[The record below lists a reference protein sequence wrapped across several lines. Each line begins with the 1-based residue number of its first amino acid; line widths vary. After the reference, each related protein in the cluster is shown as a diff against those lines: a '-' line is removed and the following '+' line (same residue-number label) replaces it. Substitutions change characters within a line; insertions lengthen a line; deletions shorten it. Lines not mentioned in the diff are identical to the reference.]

1 MALSGSFYNYPTS
14 QFGLYCEW
22 SGTQSKTGNYTAVT
36 LKVYLHCW
44 DLYVGARDDG
54 IASINGSSGTYST
67 ARISDGTGSWHYVHL
82 FDRTVNVYHNSNGT
96 KNGVELKASWRFSGT
111 YSGVS
116 IGTITASTSVN
127 LDTIDRT
134 APTVS
139 ASATVVSSSSIT
151 IKGTANKN
159 CNSWDYSLD
168 GGSSWTN
175 YSTTNGTSASKT
187 LTGLTSKN
195 YTAIIIRAKR
205 TDNAV
210 TGTSGNASA
219 DITLPNISFTVS
231 NITANSVYIN
241 ASSSVTADIWQYSI
255 NNGSSWTQFSTTA
268 GTTATKTITG
278 LSPNNTYQIKV
289 RARKKSNGL
298 YGTSA
303 ATSVKT
309 LGASVL
315 NSVSELVVD
324 ASSPSFNINWTVY
337 DKSYTHSLAIKNGS
351 TVILTITGL
360 TGSTG
365 TSNKTISL
373 TSSQRTTILNAM
385 ASVSSFSATYV
396 LTTYSGSTQIGTTS
410 QITGTISTIERTS
423 APTFTNFTYSDNNS
437 ITVNVTGSGQLFVQS
452 KSSLNVVCSSA
463 TAKNGA
469 SITKY
474 TASIGEKTVQ
484 STTTTISFGS
494 ISDSGDLTLTVSA
507 VDSRGYKTSVSKTI
521 TVIDYETI
529 NFGSYAIR
537 RENNVDDTIQLEF
550 SGKMSPIT
558 VGSTDKNAFV
568 TAKYRTKLSTATSW
582 SAYTDMTGVTSD
594 SSAFEFD
601 NDNWISLPSSDA
613 YYVQLYV
620 SDKLSYKTV
629 TLYVNKGQPLV
640 SFREK
645 KVGINTNDPQFAL
658 DVNGDIA
665 MNGYRVQGFIGTLPT
680 DTDLN
685 NVLSSGIYYVPIA
698 QTYVHHPQSNS
709 AAVLEVIEVTS
720 TFLIQRLT
728 CVDGKIY
735 SRGKYNTTWH
745 NWT

>member
-1 MALSGSFYNYPTS
+1 MATFTSDNYDGRYLQLTITESVNAITNTSALTWTLTSMGGTVNYYSIAPTS
-14 QFGLYCEW
+14 
-22 SGTQSKTGNYTAVT
+22 V
-36 LKVYLHCW
+36 
-44 DLYVGARDDG
+44 
-54 IASINGSSGTYST
+54 IINGTTVYSKGAT
-67 ARISDGTGSWHYVHL
+67 SWDSEVFPAATGSVGGTI
-82 FDRTVNVYHNSNGT
+82 TVAHNSNGQKSIT
-96 KNGVELKASWRFSGT
+96 VGFST
-111 YSGVS
+111 RVYYS
-116 IGTITASTSVN
+116 TAQEYGGSMTLTS
-127 LDTIDRT
+127 IDRT

-168 GGSSWTN
+168 GGSAWTN

-195 YTAIIIRAKR
+195 YTAIKIRAKR
-205 TDNAV
+205 ADNAV
-210 TGTSGNASA
+210 TGISGNASA
-219 DITLPNISFTVS
+219 DITLPNISFSVS
-231 NITANSVYIN
+231 NITANSVYIT
-241 ASSSVTADIWQYSI
+241 ASSSITADIWQYSI

-289 RARKKSNGL
+289 QARKKSNGL

-303 ATSVKT
+303 ATTVKT

-315 NSVSELVVD
+315 NSANELVVD
-324 ASSPSFNINWTVY
+324 VTSPSFNINWTVY

-351 TVILTITGL
+351 TTIVTITGL

-373 TSSQRTTILNAM
+373 TSTQRTTILNAM

-410 QITGTISTIERTS
+410 QIAGTINTSERIS

-437 ITVNVTGSGQLFVQS
+437 TIANVTGNSQLFVQLM
-452 KSSLNVVCSSA
+452 SSLGVVCSTA

-469 SITKY
+469 SIAKY

-484 STTTTISFGS
+484 STTPTISFGS
-494 ISDSGDLTLTVSA
+494 ISDSGNLTLTVSA
-507 VDSRGYKTSVSKTI
+507 VDSRGYKVSISKMI
-521 TVIDYETI
+521 TVIDYKTI
-529 NFGSYAIR
+529 NFDSYAIR
-537 RENNVDDTIQLEF
+537 RENDVDDTIQLEF

-558 VGSTDKNAFV
+558 VGSTNKNAFV

-582 SAYTDMTGVTSD
+582 SAYTDMTGITSD

-620 SDKLSYKTV
+620 SDKLSSKTV

-640 SFREK
+640 SYREK
-645 KVGINTNDPQFAL
+645 KVGINTNDPQFAF

-665 MNGYRVQGFIGTLPT
+665 MNGYRVQGFVGTLPA

-685 NVLSSGIYYVPIA
+685 NVLSSGIYYVPIS
-698 QTYVHHPQSNS
+698 QTYAHHPQSNS
-709 AAVLEVIEVTS
+709 TSVLEVIELTS
-720 TFLIQRLT
+720 SFIIQRLT
-728 CVDGKIY
+728 CVNGKTY

-745 NWT
+745 DWA